1 MDESVRERVATRA
14 LSGRGEER
22 RRIASWSWPAVGWVS
37 GFLGAFVVAVFFLAI
52 DLAAGRP
59 LWTPAALG
67 SALFLGQGIPATAHP
82 PLVLVVGYTG
92 VHLGV
97 FAGLGLIA
105 ATALS
110 VRHRLRRPAR
120 LVAIGFGLFVAF
132 ELSFAAFA
140 LLFARTLMGDLGAW
154 RISAANALA
163 AAAMTLFLGGM
174 AARLEPD
181 AENP

>member
-1 MDESVRERVATRA
+1 MHESLRERIASVV
-14 LSGRGEER
+14 LPER
-22 RRIASWSWPAVGWVS
+22 ERDRHQLASWSWPAVGWVS

-52 DLAAGRP
+52 DWVAGRP

-67 SALFLGQGIPATAHP
+67 SALFLGQRLPPEAHP
-82 PLVLVVGYTG
+82 PVVLVVGYTA

-110 VRHRLRRPAR
+110 VRRRLGNPDR
-120 LVAIGFGLFVAF
+120 LLVIGVGLFVAF

-154 RISAANALA
+154 RITSANALA
-163 AAAMTLFLGGM
+163 AAAMTAFLGRM

-181 AENP
+181 APNP

>member
-1 MDESVRERVATRA
+1 MHESLRKRLTAAELPGHERDRHR
-14 LSGRGEER
+14 SE
-22 RRIASWSWPAVGWVS
+22 SWSWPAIGWAS

-52 DLAAGRP
+52 DWVAGRP

-67 SALFLGQGIPATAHP
+67 SVLFLGQRLPLTAHA

-110 VRHRLRRPAR
+110 VKPRLRRPAR
-120 LVAIGFGLFVAF
+120 LLAIGFGLFVAF

-140 LLFARTLMGDLGAW
+140 LLFAQTLMGDLGAW
-154 RISAANALA
+154 RITAANALG
-163 AAAMTLFLGGM
+163 AAAMTAFLGVM
-174 AARLEPD
+174 AEHLEPD
-181 AENP
+181 AANP